1 MKIKIISQP
10 YLEALAESNERRGKH
25 KKPKKPNMLF
35 RTLMRVLAIPD
46 MIATHFHAN
55 KVGMD
60 RLKKGEPAFYLM
72 NHSSFIDLEIVPTL
86 LYPKPFNIVATTDAF
101 IGKEWLMRQI
111 GCIPTKKFVPDV
123 TLIRDI
129 MYATKTLHDSVV
141 MFPEAGYSFDGTATV
156 LPDTV
161 GKFVKLLGIPLV
173 MISTYGAFTRD
184 PLYNNL
190 HKRKVRVSA
199 TMKYLLSADEIKEK
213 SAEEISALIA
223 KHFCFDSFRW
233 QQEKNI
239 HITEKN
245 RAEGLE
251 RILYKC
257 PHCNT
262 ECRMLGEGDHV
273 SCLECGKVYYLGE
286 TGLLECRC
294 EDEDC
299 KCEIPHIPDWY
310 AWEREEV
317 KREISEGRYSLDIP
331 VKIVVSFDT
340 SKFYEVGEG
349 RLTHNSEGL
358 HVTSNDGNIDYLHK
372 PLASYT
378 ICSDFNFYEIG
389 DVISFGDTSCLY
401 YCFPLCEGVSVAK
414 VRIAAEEM
422 YKLERARVDA
432 EAAERAAGEKEQ
444 KSTD

>member
-1 MKIKIISQP
+1 MKIKIITKP
-10 YLEALAESNERRGKH
+10 YLEALAESKAQCGQH
-25 KKPKKPNMLF
+25 KKPKKPSILF
-35 RTLMRVLAIPD
+35 RTLMRLLAIPD
-46 MIATHFHAN
+46 MMATHFRA
-55 KVGMD
+55 KRIDMD
-60 RLKKGEPAFYLM
+60 RLGKGECAFYLM

-123 TLIRDI
+123 TLIRDV
-129 MYATKTLHDSVV
+129 MYAAKKLNDSVV

-173 MISTYGAFTRD
+173 MIRTYGAFSRD

-199 TMKYLLSADEIKEK
+199 TMKYLLSAEEIKEM
-213 SAEEISALIA
+213 SAEQISAIIE
-223 KHFCFDSFRW
+223 KNFCFDNFRW
-233 QQEKNI
+233 QQEE
-239 HITEKN
+239 HITINEKT

-262 ECRMLGEGDHV
+262 ECRMLGEGV
-273 SCLECGKVYYLGE
+273 SVKCLECGKEYYLNELGR
-286 TGLLECRC
+286 LECIG
-294 EDEDC
+294 EGSTE
-299 KCEIPHIPDWY
+299 CEIPHIPDWY
-310 AWEREEV
+310 AWERSEV
-317 KREISEGRYSLDIP
+317 KREIEEGKYSIDTR
-331 VKIVVSFDT
+331 VRIVVSFDT
-340 SKFYEVGEG
+340 KRFYRVGEG
-349 RLTHNSEGL
+349 RLTHDMNGL
-358 HVTSNDGNIDYLHK
+358 HLTSDDGNIDYLHK

-389 DVISFGDTSCLY
+389 DVISFGDSTCLY
-401 YCFPLCEGVSVAK
+401 YCFPLDKSVSVAK
-414 VRIAAEEM
+414 ARLAAEEM
-422 YKLERARVDA
+422 YKIERARLDA
-432 EAAERAAGEKEQ
+432 AAEEKAKASEE
-444 KSTD
+444 KPAES